1 MAIITTAATT
11 TTIITTIIIS
21 MILSKE
27 KNKNKIKTENIIKK
41 KTRKTNCK
49 IKMHTCFIDSKFKN
63 FHRFTAKSIKVF

>member
-1 MAIITTAATT
+1 
-11 TTIITTIIIS
+11 